1 MPVRSAV
8 ILVHKPTKK
17 PISTI
22 LNALTPYPPPIP
34 PAHKRNSRTKDHTEM
49 STESQIQANRENAK
63 LSSGP
68 KSEAGKAASALNNTR
83 HGLAG
88 AFRVLP
94 AESQSDFDELVAAL
108 SEEHKPETVTETVLV
123 EAMAQHHWLRQ
134 RALNLESS
142 CYDPAT
148 GQITDQKQLALCLRY
163 QTTHERAFHKALNDL
178 LKLRAAKRKE
188 QIGFESQQR
197 AELADKRK
205 QERHKWDIL
214 LAEAKVDGQQLR
226 DLNHDIKES
235 ERLRAYMNSLKAA

>member
-1 MPVRSAV
+1 
-8 ILVHKPTKK
+8 
-17 PISTI
+17 
-22 LNALTPYPPPIP
+22 
-34 PAHKRNSRTKDHTEM
+34 M
-49 STESQIQANRENAK
+49 STESQIEANRENAK
-63 LSSGP
+63 LSTGP
-68 KSEAGKAASALNNTR
+68 KSEAGKAAAALNNTR

-94 AESQSDFDELVAAL
+94 TESQSDFDAL
-108 SEEHKPETVTETVLV
+108 LAILRDEHRPATFTETTLV

-148 GQITDQKQLALCLRY
+148 GQIADPKQLALLLRY
-163 QTTHERAFHKALNDL
+163 QTTHERGFQKAMNDL
-178 LKLRAAKRKE
+178 LKLRAARQKE

-197 AELADKRK
+197 AECAEKRK

-235 ERLRAYMNSLKAA
+235 ERLCAYMNSLKAA